1 MAAAGENK
9 LPCRRESGIVPCMKI
24 TPLQSSKAVGYPVR
38 ALALAAA
45 AAALS
50 SCEQQVVGSEPNQAA
65 EPTPPPQKLPGKYLA
80 KGDTPAKQEPRQAP
94 KPQPLPGARAVPGE
108 SSVREPEL
116 PPQPLPGEPPE
127 PSPKAPEGSNAIPPD
142 EVPQALGGDVPM
154 LIKEKE

>member
-1 MAAAGENK
+1 
-9 LPCRRESGIVPCMKI
+9 MKI

-65 EPTPPPQKLPGKYLA
+65 EPPASPQKVPGKYPVRV
-80 KGDTPAKQEPRQAP
+80 DTPAKPEP
-94 KPQPLPGARAVPGE
+94 K
-108 SSVREPEL
+108 PEL

-127 PSPKAPEGSNAIPPD
+127 PSPKAPEGSNAILPD